1 MQVAFRNLK
10 SLNLWGCKSINKIWG
25 PSKYRS
31 GGIVGDRHLSSSVI
45 LTLGELPNL
54 NLLMDFPKLKSVESK
69 KSVSS
74 WVSFQSLT
82 VLRVEKCVGME
93 YLFTPSTAKSLRL
106 LKVMV
111 ISECQIMREIIATD
125 DDDEEQQQGSSS
137 SSSSFSYNNNNIVFH
152 QLGVFGAQLLTLP
165 HKLPFRRLCFGI
177 SEIKQSSCR

>member
-10 SLNLWGCKSINKIWG
+10 SLNLWGCKAINKIWG
-25 PSKYRS
+25 HGKYRS
-31 GGIVGDRHLSSSVI
+31 GGAVGDHHLSSSVI
-45 LTLGELPNL
+45 VTIGELPNL
-54 NLLMDFPKLKSVESK
+54 NLLMDFQILKSVESK

-74 WVSFQSLT
+74 WVRFQALT
-82 VLRVEKCVGME
+82 VLRVEKCVRME
-93 YLFTPSTAKSLRL
+93 YLFTPSTAKSLRQ

-111 ISECQIMREIIATD
+111 VSECQRMREIIATD

-165 HKLPFRRLCFGI
+165 HKLPFRKLCFGI
-177 SEIKQSSCR
+177 SKIEQSSCR

>member
-1 MQVAFRNLK
+1 M
-10 SLNLWGCKSINKIWG
+10 
-25 PSKYRS
+25 
-31 GGIVGDRHLSSSVI
+31 
-45 LTLGELPNL
+45 PNL
-54 NLLMDFPKLKSVESK
+54 NLLMDFLKLKSVESK

-74 WVSFQSLT
+74 WVSFHSLT

-125 DDDEEQQQGSSS
+125 DDDDEEQQQGSSS
-137 SSSSFSYNNNNIVFH
+137 SSSSFGYNNNIVFH

-165 HKLPFRRLCFGI
+165 HKLPFRKLCFGI
-177 SEIKQSSCR
+177 SEIEQSSCR